1 MAFVRFPADRVLWSA
16 PPAVFA
22 SSNYVERGFCRDCGT
37 PLTYR
42 NITGPYV
49 SITINSLDDPEQV
62 RPEQVFS
69 PETVVTWCSIVL
81 DLPANQDDH
90 AFPAISSAISDEG
103 PGQLA
108 ARISPRPEKCRCS
121 RATASSRIA
130 SALQNA
136 NRA

>member
-90 AFPAISSAISDEG
+90 AFPDDFVSH
-103 PGQLA
+103 Q
-108 ARISPRPEKCRCS
+108 R
-121 RATASSRIA
+121 
-130 SALQNA
+130 
-136 NRA
+136 